1 VEKLIPFSVILSCH
15 PEITLSAFH
24 QMFLGK
30 KKRNVFFLP
39 NVLLRE
45 IKREMRGRKDVC
57 ILIKGLN
64 FSKTFPGEVFLPTG
78 LLS

>member
-1 VEKLIPFSVILSCH
+1 
-15 PEITLSAFH
+15 
-24 QMFLGK
+24 MFLGK

-64 FSKTFPGEVFLPTG
+64 FSKTFPGDVFLPTG